1 MQEFDITRLLLTEIE
16 GNTVSREQWENE
28 MQFFYPLDDQSDEA
42 KLNPPSVTT
51 MLKLYKD
58 GGHEI
63 DVARRDVIS
72 LLMPTDGLLAHL
84 WKRCNLREFTQPNI
98 YKLQEYLA
106 RLRAMY
112 LDLFNNT
119 QRWDIT

>member
-84 WKRCNLREFTQPNI
+84 WKRYNLREFTQPNI

-106 RLRAMY
+106 
-112 LDLFNNT
+112 
-119 QRWDIT
+119 